1 MINRNRLQLSKIAL
15 CVAIAVGSA
24 TVYAQNTTSALSGRI
39 TAVDGKSVAGA
50 AVKIVHVDSGSV
62 TTTSTDADGRYSA
75 RGLRTGGPYTITI
88 TKDGKSE
95 TRNNVFLT
103 LAETAVLD
111 AKLGEV
117 KPKVETIDVSASAIS
132 DAFSKSAMGA
142 GSNIGRAELEGFGSI
157 NRNLQDYARND
168 PRLSQTDKERGEISL
183 GGQNSRYN
191 SVTVDGVNISDT
203 FGLEANNLPTLKQ
216 PISIDAIQSVQVNVS
231 NYDVTQKGYT
241 GVNINAVTKSGTND
255 FKGSVYKVYRDD
267 KYVNNQ
273 NYNRQT
279 GLWTPRSPFLGRH
292 DWYHVWRPDHQRQIV
307 FLRRIRRTHL
317 DARRASLW
325 SHRQWLGER
334 RYSAFGDHGCPTNCA
349 VGLSHRYRHC
359 RYRCFATV
367 CERLDRKARLEHQR
381 PPSRERSLQQDG
393 TV

>member
-279 GLWTPRSPFLGRH
+279 GLWTPRSPF
-292 DWYHVWRPDHQRQIV
+292 
-307 FLRRIRRTHL
+307 
-317 DARRASLW
+317 
-325 SHRQWLGER
+325 
-334 RYSAFGDHGCPTNCA
+334 
-349 VGLSHRYRHC
+349 
-359 RYRCFATV
+359 
-367 CERLDRKARLEHQR
+367 
-381 PPSRERSLQQDG
+381 
-393 TV
+393 